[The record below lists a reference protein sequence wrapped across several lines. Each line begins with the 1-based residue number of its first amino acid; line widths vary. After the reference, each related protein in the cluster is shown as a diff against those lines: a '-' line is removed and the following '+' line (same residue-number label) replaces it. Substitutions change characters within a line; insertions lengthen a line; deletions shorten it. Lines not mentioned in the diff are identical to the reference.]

1 MFIHQTVNGSNI
13 RKLQSD
19 LFNTNT
25 RVLIPSIYTRLSQ
38 THLSIPSKTKNNQS
52 DMESPK
58 GVWIKLNIN
67 GDQKETKE
75 HESLE
80 TKMAQTLQEKWYKL
94 SLDNGFSDLEKEGDS
109 KLLTDFLNINL
120 KKNL

>member
-1 MFIHQTVNGSNI
+1 
-13 RKLQSD
+13 
-19 LFNTNT
+19 
-25 RVLIPSIYTRLSQ
+25 
-38 THLSIPSKTKNNQS
+38 
-52 DMESPK
+52 MESPK

-80 TKMAQTLQEKWYKL
+80 KNMAQTLQEKWYKL

-120 KKNL
+120 KKNYNVMFLCQKSITPDYLLFGKKQGSQYTNIDPS

>member
-1 MFIHQTVNGSNI
+1 
-13 RKLQSD
+13 
-19 LFNTNT
+19 
-25 RVLIPSIYTRLSQ
+25 
-38 THLSIPSKTKNNQS
+38 
-52 DMESPK
+52 MEYPK

-80 TKMAQTLQEKWYKL
+80 TKIAQTLQEKWYKL

-120 KKNL
+120 KINYNVLFPCKKSITLDYLLFGQK